1 MHRAIGCPG
10 DLDFVLFQIKDGFHV
25 WPGAMP
31 DAPTM
36 ATRLKTQPELDANR
50 EIWHFLGL
58 DVNHREAQLSE
69 TIDPTQ

>member
-1 MHRAIGCPG
+1 
-10 DLDFVLFQIKDGFHV
+10 LFQIKDGFHV